1 MHDSKDLING
11 KVIRYSKK
19 IESILIQYGA
29 EGTGIHS
36 YLNSLEDGKI
46 DSKTIKELRWI
57 ATLRNNVVH
66 NDLHLSDTEFKNF
79 ETACERSIN
88 VLKSSLESH
97 STINNIRSEEKVAKT
112 VNSPKKFK
120 RKKRKPKSINNPND
134 SKFFF
139 NLSKKQRIIGVSLVV
154 SVLTLGIFLS
164 IKPNKA
170 EIQNEIAQLNSRIVK
185 LDASIVTSQNEML
198 HEKSKLESE
207 SNKQGLLRNIFMDTD
222 EVNKLELK
230 IDELSNDISKLSD
243 RKENLVE
250 KKKSLVEQLNE
261 LNL

>member
-19 IESILIQYGA
+19 IESILREYGA

-46 DSKTIKELRWI
+46 DSKIIKELRWI
-57 ATLRNNVVH
+57 ATIRNNVVH
-66 NDLHLSDTEFKNF
+66 NDLHLSDTQFRDF
-79 ETACERSIN
+79 EKACERSIN
-88 VLKSSLESH
+88 TLNSLLDTDTTSS
-97 STINNIRSEEKVAKT
+97 IRLEEKVTKT
-112 VNSPKKFK
+112 INSSKKGK
-120 RKKRKPKSINNPND
+120 RKKKPQSVNNVNN
-134 SKFFF
+134 SNNIFELFKRQ
-139 NLSKKQRIIGVSLVV
+139 KVIAISLFA
-154 SVLTLGIFLS
+154 SVLTLGVLLFS
-164 IKPNKA
+164 EPNKS

-207 SNKQGLLRNIFMDTD
+207 SKKQGLLRNIFMDTD

-230 IDELSNDISKLSD
+230 IDELSDNISKLSD
-243 RKENLVE
+243 RKESLMEEKNNLVE
-250 KKKSLVEQLNE
+250 ELNE

>member
-88 VLKSSLESH
+88 VLNSSLDNS
-97 STINNIRSEEKVAKT
+97 NIKSEEKVAET
-112 VNSPKKFK
+112 INSPKKFK

-164 IKPNKA
+164 IEPNKA

>member
-19 IESILIQYGA
+19 IESILKEYGA

-57 ATLRNNVVH
+57 ATIRNNVVH
-66 NDLHLSDTEFKNF
+66 NDLHLSDTQFRDF
-79 ETACERSIN
+79 EKACERSVNTLNI
-88 VLKSSLESH
+88 LLDTDTTKSIRVEEVTK
-97 STINNIRSEEKVAKT
+97 TINS
-112 VNSPKKFK
+112 SKKGK
-120 RKKRKPKSINNPND
+120 RKKKPRSVNNVNN
-134 SKFFF
+134 SNNIFELFKRQ
-139 NLSKKQRIIGVSLVV
+139 KVIGVSLLA
-154 SVLTLGIFLS
+154 SVLTLGVLLFS
-164 IKPNKA
+164 EPNKG

-222 EVNKLELK
+222 DVNKLELK
-230 IDELSNDISKLSD
+230 IDELSDNIFKLSD
-243 RKENLVE
+243 RKESLME
-250 KKKSLVEQLNE
+250 EKKSLVEQLNE